1 MNEPVL
7 HKKTFQEL
15 STDELYELLRVR
27 SEVFVVEQNC
37 VYQDMDGDDQKS
49 IHLWLTVADKI
60 VALARVCPAG
70 THMKEFSIGRVITT
84 ERGKGYG
91 KQIMLHAIDAAI
103 EHFDTTLIDIEA
115 QEYARGFYE
124 SVGFKQSSDT
134 FMLDGIPHIKMTW
147 NKYET
152 MKKIINPWRNHEGY
166 NCFGCSPDNPIGLH
180 MEFYEDGDYIV
191 SSWHPEHNYQGW
203 VDTMHGGILSTLID
217 EVCGWVVTRKL
228 QTSGY
233 TVQLN
238 VKFRKAVPTTEP
250 ELTIR
255 AKVTK
260 QVRNLAYISAEI
272 TNSKGELCN
281 EGEAIYFLMNEEKA
295 KEMGFLHCEVE
306 E

>member
-1 MNEPVL
+1 
-7 HKKTFQEL
+7 
-15 STDELYELLRVR
+15 
-27 SEVFVVEQNC
+27 
-37 VYQDMDGDDQKS
+37 
-49 IHLWLTVADKI
+49 
-60 VALARVCPAG
+60 
-70 THMKEFSIGRVITT
+70 
-84 ERGKGYG
+84 
-91 KQIMLHAIDAAI
+91 
-103 EHFDTTLIDIEA
+103 
-115 QEYARGFYE
+115 
-124 SVGFKQSSDT
+124 
-134 FMLDGIPHIKMTW
+134 
-147 NKYET
+147 
-152 MKKIINPWRNHEGY
+152 MKKIINPWCNHEGY

-180 MEFYEDGDYIV
+180 LEFYEDGDYIV
-191 SSWHPEHNYQGW
+191 STWHPGHNYQGW

-281 EGEAIYFLMNEEKA
+281 EGEALHPETEVWETCTPYFDRRNIHFYINRLGFHAVEFFNEHHPDPHMPEQFDQEDGLFKFEKRM
-295 KEMGFLHCEVE
+295 K
-306 E
+306 